1 MEIAIFNRDQIEV
14 LSQGGFAP
22 HTALISI
29 TDAGWQYAVLE
40 DKPEFLFQVAF
51 DDVDNDVFVDE
62 LGRAPTE
69 EERCKIEA
77 KYYMLLLLRAL
88 LLLPAVLQ
96 RSAVLTSGALRPPF
110 CRGYTAPA
118 RCISIISN
126 NAQQCTDT
134 YPGQCPL
141 LLSQC
146 GNPLPC
152 PFLFPVS
159 G

>member
-77 KYYMLLLLRAL
+77 KYYMLTDDQADNIAEFILSVMGKAELLIC
-88 LLLPAVLQ
+88 Q
-96 RSAVLTSGALRPPF
+96 CEHGQSRSAAVAASILEYINRSGIDIFADDNYYPNKMVFKKVLRQLKK
-110 CRGYTAPA
+110 RG
-118 RCISIISN
+118 
-126 NAQQCTDT
+126 
-134 YPGQCPL
+134 
-141 LLSQC
+141 
-146 GNPLPC
+146 
-152 PFLFPVS
+152 
-159 G
+159 